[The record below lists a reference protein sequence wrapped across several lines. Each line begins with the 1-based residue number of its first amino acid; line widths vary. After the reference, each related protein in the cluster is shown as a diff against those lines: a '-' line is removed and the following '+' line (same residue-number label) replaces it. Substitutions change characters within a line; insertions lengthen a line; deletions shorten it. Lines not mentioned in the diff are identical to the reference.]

1 MKGYL
6 HIYDTNDKVTKKN
19 YNNYIKN
26 PYNSFI
32 KKTLSVINFEKDGKK
47 KTVVL
52 CACKGKGILLI
63 KKEEENEIKD
73 IYEILYDIKDFN
85 IKSICPLNDF
95 KIDNN
100 NNTEL
105 IDTEYIIVVGENDN
119 EMEMRLYKIEGLE
132 SNSYPSIDLD
142 SYLFCKD
149 DISLNGISSVVQSK
163 KKGNLIITY
172 LDGTTKEL
180 YFIEY
185 DE

>member
-63 KKEEENEIKD
+63 KKEEED
-73 IYEILYDIKDFN
+73 
-85 IKSICPLNDF
+85 
-95 KIDNN
+95 
-100 NNTEL
+100 
-105 IDTEYIIVVGENDN
+105 
-119 EMEMRLYKIEGLE
+119 
-132 SNSYPSIDLD
+132 
-142 SYLFCKD
+142 
-149 DISLNGISSVVQSK
+149 
-163 KKGNLIITY
+163 
-172 LDGTTKEL
+172 
-180 YFIEY
+180 
-185 DE
+185 